1 MKNRVTLL
9 PWAAGAVLC
18 AAASGFMAGCGPG
31 AAGCPAAPASSVR
44 PLFRTD
50 PGAVTAFPADTFTV
64 KADSFTGRRLS
75 LPADATPVVAPG
87 LPILMPAERMVA
99 ALDELDGF
107 SPFAP
112 ILVPLSGPIDPT
124 SLPSTAAATLE
135 TESPVFLV
143 SLAPG
148 ATQRWPIAVRYL
160 HFVDGR
166 EPEHVLVVQPA
177 RPLPDG
183 TLHALVITDAVRAA
197 DGSPLGPTTESA
209 LLCGRCGASPDPG
222 HPLHE
227 HYQRVRPLFEGEG
240 ALDPG
245 HVALLLPVTTQSIAA
260 PFERLRQAAIAP
272 ASGATFDDDG
282 DGAADLYPLGSLPR
296 GRSGFPLSE
305 AIGAVARV
313 HVAASSFRNADGL
326 IQRDAQGV
334 PQAVGAEELVFL
346 LVFPAEARRQPFPLA
361 ILQHGHGADKENT
374 LTLAAHLAARGIASV
389 ALDLP
394 EHGERPRSGKGFLDL
409 SNLPTVVAN
418 VEQTAADHFRLA
430 AVLRSLTA
438 LDVFPGG
445 TGDGTPDLASSR
457 IAYAG
462 QSLGALVAPIMVSRE
477 EVDPLVLNVGGGGFA
492 NLLDLYVGG
501 LLTERELLALGLLGQ
516 TLLDRADPVHHL
528 LPFQTAGS
536 PPAGRQ
542 VVLQEVIDDDTMPN
556 PATETL
562 ARLIGVP
569 LLRPFVREVEGLSLA
584 DTPALHQGL
593 VQFSGVNHG
602 FLFDA
607 GAAGSAPYAACEQI
621 ATFFE
626 TAFAGGAAR
635 IEAAF
640 P

>member
-1 MKNRVTLL
+1 MRNRVAFV
-9 PWAAGAVLC
+9 PRVAGALLIV
-18 AAASGFMAGCGPG
+18 AAVGFGAACGPG
-31 AAGCPAAPASSVR
+31 PADCPEAPAAWVR

-50 PGAVTAFPADTFTV
+50 PGAVTAFPADSFTV
-64 KADSFTGRRLS
+64 AADTFTGRRLQ
-75 LPADATPVVAPG
+75 LPAEGTPVVAPG
-87 LPILMPAERMVA
+87 LPILMSAERMIA
-99 ALDELDGF
+99 ALDMLDGF

-112 ILVPLSGPIDPT
+112 ILVPLSGPIDPA
-124 SLPSTAAATLE
+124 SLPQTAAASLE
-135 TESPVFLV
+135 TESPVFLM
-143 SLAPG
+143 SLSPDLP
-148 ATQRWPIAVRYL
+148 QRWPVLARYL
-160 HFVDGR
+160 HFLDGR

-177 RPLPDG
+177 RPLRDG
-183 TLHALVITDAVRAA
+183 TLHALVITDAVRGA
-197 DGSPLGPTTESA
+197 DGTPLGPTPESA
-209 LLCGRCGASPDPG
+209 LLCGRCGAAPDPG
-222 HPLHE
+222 HPLSE
-227 HYQRVRPLFEGEG
+227 HYRRLRPLFSGEG
-240 ALDPG
+240 ALDPDR
-245 HVALLLPVTTQSIAA
+245 VALVLPVTTQSIAA
-260 PFERLRQAAIAP
+260 PFGLLRQAATAPVLP
-272 ASGATFDDDG
+272 ASFDDDG
-282 DGAADLYPLGSLPR
+282 DGVADLYDLASLPR
-296 GRSGFPLSE
+296 SKSGFPLSE

-313 HVAASSFRNADGL
+313 HIASASFRDAEGL
-326 IQRDAQGV
+326 IRRDAQGV
-334 PQAVGAEELVFL
+334 PQAVGTEELVVL
-346 LVFPAEARRQPFPLA
+346 LVFPAQARRQPFPLA

-374 LTLAAHLAARGIASV
+374 LTLAAHLAARGVASV

-418 VEQTAADHFRLA
+418 VEQTAADHFRLVA
-430 AVLRSLTA
+430 ALRSLTA

-445 TGDGTPDLASSR
+445 AGDGAPDLDPTR

-501 LLTERELLALGLLGQ
+501 LLSPRELLALGLLGQ

-528 LPFQTAGS
+528 LPFQSAGA

-542 VVLQEVIDDDTMPN
+542 VLLQEVIDDDTMPN

-569 LLRPFVREVEGLSLA
+569 LLRPVLRSVEGLPIA
-584 DTPALHQGL
+584 DPPALHQGL
-593 VQFSGVNHG
+593 VQFGGINHG
-602 FLFDA
+602 FLFDV
-607 GAAGSAPYAACEQI
+607 GAPGSAPYAGCEQI